1 MKICAEISPGE
12 LFDKIAILEIKKARI
27 RDLEKLRH
35 IKTELDLLKEAKSR
49 QIPASAALGSLYR
62 EIKEVNERLWE
73 IEDAIRRCERNKE
86 FGEDFVRLARS
97 VYLTNDRR
105 SRIKKEINE
114 RLGARIV
121 EEKSYEPY

>member
-35 IKTELDLLKEAKSR
+35 IETELDLLKEARSR